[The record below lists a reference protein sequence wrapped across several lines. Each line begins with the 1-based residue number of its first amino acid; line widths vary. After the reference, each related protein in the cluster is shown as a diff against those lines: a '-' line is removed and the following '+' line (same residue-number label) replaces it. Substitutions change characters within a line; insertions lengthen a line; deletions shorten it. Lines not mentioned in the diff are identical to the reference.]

1 VQAAAVVL
9 VVLQACSH
17 THSSRFPATSSHWP
31 RGGWR
36 GDRAD
41 HGPRHGADHSWI
53 CSAKPHLPQPSF
65 PASYNQKENERY
77 WLSGG
82 NHNEAQK
89 LAHTTS
95 RSSLQIIYL
104 YSRSK
109 YSLYSKFCCYTYECT
124 SSSTCL
130 FLCAIIYILWTSVSE
145 TLLFFSTLLINRG
158 SFVLNN

>member
-1 VQAAAVVL
+1 MI
-9 VVLQACSH
+9 S
-17 THSSRFPATSSHWP
+17 
-31 RGGWR
+31 GGWEISWGPLRLLQPGDGR
-36 GDRAD
+36 GETTSRIFRRLPRALAIQESA
-41 HGPRHGADHSWI
+41 GPGHSWI
-53 CSAKPHLPQPSF
+53 CSAKPHLPQPSS

-89 LAHTTS
+89 LANTTS
-95 RSSLQIIYL
+95 RSCLQIIYL

-124 SSSTCL
+124 SSSTCM